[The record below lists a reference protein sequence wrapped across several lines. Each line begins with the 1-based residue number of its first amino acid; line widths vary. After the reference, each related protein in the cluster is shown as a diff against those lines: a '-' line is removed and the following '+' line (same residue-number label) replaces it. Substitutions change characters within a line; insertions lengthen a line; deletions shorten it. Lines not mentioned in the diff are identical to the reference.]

1 MKIQVIT
8 NSPAPNGVLHFKSRA
23 EFEKIAESVKNDQLD
38 LRSLIPANFKSLS
51 NLLSNFE
58 NTVKIDNQNTLIKFF
73 QNENSKSL
81 SSNNKS
87 AVKSMSNDQS
97 IENGSIDDFIASSYE
112 SLVPDDVFQQFL
124 NQDLQIM
131 VGSALYQV
139 TPLGTFEVQLYN
151 ID

>member
-1 MKIQVIT
+1 
-8 NSPAPNGVLHFKSRA
+8 
-23 EFEKIAESVKNDQLD
+23 
-38 LRSLIPANFKSLS
+38 LS
-51 NLLSNFE
+51 NLLSNFKNE
-58 NTVKIDNQNTLIKFF
+58 GKIDNQNTLIKFF

-87 AVKSMSNDQS
+87 AVKSMSNDKS
-97 IENGSIDDFIASSYE
+97 IENGSFDDFIASSYE

-124 NQDLQIM
+124 NQDLQIT